1 MRSHMVAPPALI
13 LESSQSEGPVETIFA
28 LVLGWCKYQLG
39 ENPSSEDIELVVEEQ
54 LREYDLYHT
63 KYNLPELSDD
73 EYENLEY
80 SLGEYLTETL
90 LVDS

>member
-1 MRSHMVAPPALI
+1 M
-13 LESSQSEGPVETIFA
+13 ETIFT

-54 LREYDLYHT
+54 LREYDFYHT
-63 KYNLPELSDD
+63 KHNLPELSDD
-73 EYENLEY
+73 DWENLQY